1 MSVNISSIL
10 LKDVNPKIKYSN
22 FTTQYQT
29 NKLDSPVINQNIRY
43 QKPNDIKIPVMN
55 INITFNRSNI
65 IYFFIYNTK
74 IYKIFDII
82 FSIYTEFLNIW
93 VF

>member
-22 FTTQYQT
+22 FTNQYQA
-29 NKLDSPVINQNIRY
+29 NKLASPVMNQKIKY

-55 INITFNRSNI
+55 INITFKRTNI
-65 IYFFIYNTK
+65 FYFLIYITK

-93 VF
+93 IF